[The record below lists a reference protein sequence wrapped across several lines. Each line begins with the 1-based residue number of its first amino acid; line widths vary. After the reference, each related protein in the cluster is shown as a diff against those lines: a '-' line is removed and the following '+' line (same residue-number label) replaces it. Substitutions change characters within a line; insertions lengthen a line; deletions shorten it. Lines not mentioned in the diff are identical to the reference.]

1 MNERLNTNDVR
12 EERRGGSME
21 RHKVHVGAALLALA
35 VIAAAAGDVV
45 AADRTVLMEYFNAT
59 SDRAANRP

>member
-1 MNERLNTNDVR
+1 
-12 EERRGGSME
+12 ME
-21 RHKVHVGAALLALA
+21 RSRTHVGVALLALA

-59 SDRAANRP
+59 W

>member
-1 MNERLNTNDVR
+1 
-12 EERRGGSME
+12 ME

>member
-1 MNERLNTNDVR
+1 MQK
-12 EERRGGSME
+12 
-21 RHKVHVGAALLALA
+21 HKAHVGAALLALV

-59 SDRAANRP
+59 T